1 MKPLTNYQTIN
12 DSKGRPAFVVI
23 PYADFVHS
31 QAYVPKDGV
40 PHAVVSKAIDGM
52 SMLAAWREY
61 LMLTQEEMAQRMGIT
76 QASYAQIEAAKRP
89 RKATLERA
97 AVAMGITLEQLAY

>member
-12 DSKGRPAFVVI
+12 DSKDQSAFVVI

-31 QAYVPKDGV
+31 QTYVPKDGV
-40 PHAVVSKAIDGM
+40 PHAVVSKAVDGM

-76 QASYAQIEAAKRP
+76 QAGYAQIEAAKRP
-89 RKATLERA
+89 RKATLEKA
-97 AVAMGITLEQLAY
+97 AAAMGITLEQLAY

>member
-1 MKPLTNYQTIN
+1 MSDQKSREKWKL
-12 DSKGRPAFVVI
+12 
-23 PYADFVHS
+23 
-31 QAYVPKDGV
+31 YVPKDGV

-76 QASYAQIEAAKRP
+76 QAGYAQIEAAKRP
-89 RKATLERA
+89 RKATLEKA
-97 AVAMGITLEQLAY
+97 AAAMGITLEQLAY